1 MTGIQKKQRL
11 LTMIFGA
18 FAIFFTGYPH
28 VWSIYQPYVMEQ
40 AGWSQGQASMCFYLA
55 LSTFVFGNIVG
66 GRMQNRF
73 KEKTIVWIGG
83 GIFAAGILASA
94 FLIVPIPL
102 PMYLSYGVMQ
112 GFGQGMIYTVILAT
126 VLEMV
131 PGPYRICF
139 RRCGN
144 CQRTLWIFPGAA
156 EQKTAGDSRCTENTS
171 YYWNCH
177 YSFLDTMRNFLPGAG
192 KKSDECTGFRRKESS

>member
-1 MTGIQKKQRL
+1 MTGKLKRQRL

-66 GRMQNRF
+66 GRMQNHY

-94 FLIVPIPL
+94 FLIVPTPL
-102 PMYLSYGVMQ
+102 PMYLTYGVMQ
-112 GFGQGMIYTVILAT
+112 GFGQGMIYTAL
-126 VLEMV
+126 L
-131 PGPYRICF
+131 
-139 RRCGN
+139 RR
-144 CQRTLWIFPGAA
+144 
-156 EQKTAGDSRCTENTS
+156 
-171 YYWNCH
+171 
-177 YSFLDTMRNFLPGAG
+177 TM
-192 KKSDECTGFRRKESS
+192 

>member
-83 GIFAAGILASA
+83 GIFAAGILAST
-94 FLIVPIPL
+94 FLIVPTPL

-112 GFGQGMIYTVILAT
+112 GFGQGLIYTVILAT
-126 VLEMV
+126 V
-131 PGPYRICF
+131 
-139 RRCGN
+139 
-144 CQRTLWIFPGAA
+144 QRWFPN
-156 EQKTAGDSRCTENTS
+156 R
-171 YYWNCH
+171 
-177 YSFLDTMRNFLPGAG
+177 
-192 KKSDECTGFRRKESS
+192 TGFASGIPDLPDRPWDPVCSGSQRRYAWIHCQCGSKTGASDTCR

>member
-73 KEKTIVWIGG
+73 KEKTIVWIGAG
-83 GIFAAGILASA
+83 SCGRNPGIRISDRSHTASYVSVLWRDAGIWTGNDLHGDSGNRA
-94 FLIVPIPL
+94 
-102 PMYLSYGVMQ
+102 
-112 GFGQGMIYTVILAT
+112 
-126 VLEMV
+126 EMV

-144 CQRTLWIFPGAA
+144 CQRTLRIFPGAA
-156 EQKTAGDSRCTENTS
+156 ESKAAGGRGAGRNLSDHWGSHR
-171 YYWNCH
+171 
-177 YSFLDTMRNFLPGAG
+177 SFLDSVRSSF
-192 KKSDECTGFRRKESS
+192 FRHPIRVW

>member
-1 MTGIQKKQRL
+1 MSREYRAGLKSFSEEEIMTGIQKKQRL

-73 KEKTIVWIGG
+73 KEKTIV
-83 GIFAAGILASA
+83 
-94 FLIVPIPL
+94 
-102 PMYLSYGVMQ
+102 
-112 GFGQGMIYTVILAT
+112 
-126 VLEMV
+126 
-131 PGPYRICF
+131 
-139 RRCGN
+139 
-144 CQRTLWIFPGAA
+144 
-156 EQKTAGDSRCTENTS
+156 
-171 YYWNCH
+171 
-177 YSFLDTMRNFLPGAG
+177 
-192 KKSDECTGFRRKESS
+192 